1 MTSEGNPVIKRA
13 REDGPTCEQFIA
25 ALVEYLG
32 RELPA
37 AERERMDLHLE
48 VCPDCVRYLE
58 SYDVTIKLGK
68 RALADDA
75 DETEL
80 PDDFVNIVVSATR
93 KPS

>member
-1 MTSEGNPVIKRA
+1 MTSEGNPVTKHT

-25 ALVEYLG
+25 ALVEYLA

-37 AERERMDLHLE
+37 AERKQMDLHLE

-58 SYDVTIKLGK
+58 SYNVTIKLGK
-68 RALADDA
+68 KVLADDA
-75 DETEL
+75 DEAEL